1 MSRGTVLAVAGLLS
15 LALNARAQDADD
27 IVRRLQKRYDGIR
40 DLTVAFTQTVRYGV
54 TQATQTFEGRLWMKK
69 GNRYRI
75 ELEGQ
80 TIVTDGKSV
89 WTYSEL
95 NKQVLIDNYRED
107 PRSFTPDCA
116 LANAPKDYYSTLI
129 EKEKLGG
136 TEVSVVKLVPK
147 DDKSILRSMKIWVNP
162 SDWLMAKVET
172 LDVSDNV
179 TTYVTKETKVNSG
192 LSDTLFRF
200 ETPPGV
206 ETVDLRSSPQSVP
219 R

>member
-1 MSRGTVLAVAGLLS
+1 
-15 LALNARAQDADD
+15 
-27 IVRRLQKRYDGIR
+27 
-40 DLTVAFTQTVRYGV
+40 
-54 TQATQTFEGRLWMKK
+54 
-69 GNRYRI
+69 
-75 ELEGQ
+75 
-80 TIVTDGKSV
+80 
-89 WTYSEL
+89 
-95 NKQVLIDNYRED
+95 
-107 PRSFTPDCA
+107 
-116 LANAPKDYYSTLI
+116 
-129 EKEKLGG
+129 
-136 TEVSVVKLVPK
+136 
-147 DDKSILRSMKIWVNP
+147 MKIWVNP